1 MRKKVLVVDDEE
13 DLTWSISKHLVK
25 DKDTY
30 EVICVNNGQEALNLL
45 SQIPIDLVVSDI
57 KMPGISGLD
66 LLVKIKETYQ
76 STKVIIM
83 TAFGSADV
91 QKEASA
97 RGSLYYI
104 EKPFEIEDLRNLIHN
119 ALIEKKG
126 FDGKVTDFQ
135 LSDLIQMNVLGRMV
149 TALAVIKDDE
159 KGLIFFNEGNV
170 VHAECGNAVGDEA
183 FYKIV
188 SWETGKFEF
197 RKDARPEKET
207 ITQGWQS
214 LLLEAMR
221 RKDEVTPETKS
232 KIKEITRQEQLD
244 KIKASLND
252 FIKVKGVDFVAIVDN
267 AGFARASFFNE
278 KKEPV
283 MDVTTLM
290 SFIPQGLEYFSKVD
304 SEVKGG
310 GPKMVTFEF
319 NDRTLVMVQIHG
331 RMEWLLMVCDNEVNL
346 GGLRFAIKKQVPTL
360 SEVL

>member
-25 DKDTY
+25 DKDMY

-104 EKPFEIEDLRNLIHN
+104 EKPFEIEDLRNLIHS

-149 TALAVIKDDE
+149 TALAVTKDDE

-170 VHAECGNAVGDEA
+170 VHAECGNIVGDDA

-252 FIKVKGVDFVAIVDN
+252 FIKVKGVDLVAIVDN
-267 AGFARASFFNE
+267 AGFARASFFSE

-283 MDVTTLM
+283 MDITTLM
-290 SFIPQGLEYFSKVD
+290 NFIPQGLEYFSKVD
-304 SEVKGG
+304 GEVKGG
-310 GPKMVTFEF
+310 GPKMVTLEF
-319 NDRTLVMVQIHG
+319 TDRTLVMVQIHG
-331 RMEWLLMVCDNEVNL
+331 RMEWLLMVCDDEVNL

>member
-25 DKDTY
+25 DKDMY

-91 QKEASA
+91 QKEATA

-104 EKPFEIEDLRNLIHN
+104 EKPFEIEELRNLIQN
-119 ALIEKKG
+119 ALTEKKG

-149 TALAVIKDDE
+149 TALVVTKDEE
-159 KGLIFFNEGNV
+159 KGIVYFNEGNV
-170 VHAECGNAVGDEA
+170 VHAECGNLTGDDA
-183 FYKIV
+183 FYRIV

-197 RKDARPEKET
+197 RKDERPDKET

-232 KIKEITRQEQLD
+232 KIKEISRQEQLE
-244 KIKASLND
+244 KIKTSLTD
-252 FIKVKGVDFVAIVDN
+252 FIKIKGVDLVVIADNGGFV
-267 AGFARASFFNE
+267 RATLLND
-278 KKEPV
+278 KKESV
-283 MDVTTLM
+283 LDMTTLVN
-290 SFIPQGLEYFSKVD
+290 FLPQSLDHISKVD
-304 SEVKGG
+304 SEIKGG
-310 GPKMVTFEF
+310 GPRMFTFEF
-319 NDRTLVMVQIHG
+319 RDRTLILVPITN
-331 RMEWLLMVCDNEVNL
+331 RIEWILLICENEVNL
-346 GGLRFAIKKQVPTL
+346 GGLRFTIKKQMPILT
-360 SEVL
+360 EVL

>member
-13 DLTWSISKHLVK
+13 DLTWSISKHLIK
-25 DKDTY
+25 DKDVY

-45 SQIPIDLVVSDI
+45 SQVPVDLVVSDI

-91 QKEASA
+91 QKEATS

-104 EKPFEIEDLRNLIHN
+104 EKPFEIEDLRSLIHS

-149 TALAVIKDDE
+149 MALVVTKDDE
-159 KGLIFFNEGNV
+159 KGLIYFNEGNV
-170 VHAECGNAVGDEA
+170 VHAECGNILGDDA
-183 FYKIV
+183 FHKIV

-197 RKDARPEKET
+197 RKDERPEKET

-252 FIKVKGVDFVAIVDN
+252 FIKVKGVDLVAIVDN

-283 MDVTTLM
+283 LDITTLVN
-290 SFIPQGLEYFSKVD
+290 FIPAGVEYIQKVNNEIKGDGLKLF
-304 SEVKGG
+304 
-310 GPKMVTFEF
+310 TFEF
-319 NDRTLVMVQIHG
+319 NERTLVLAQIPN
-331 RMEWLLMVCDNEVNL
+331 RLEWLLMVCENEVNL
-346 GGLRFAIKKQVPTL
+346 GGLRFAIKKQIPTL

>member
-1 MRKKVLVVDDEE
+1 MRKKVLIVDDEE

-25 DKDTY
+25 DKDVY

-57 KMPGISGLD
+57 KMPGISGLE

-104 EKPFEIEDLRNLIHN
+104 EKPFEIEDLRSLIQN

-159 KGLIFFNEGNV
+159 KGLIYFNEGNV
-170 VHAECGNAVGDEA
+170 VHAECGNLIGDDA

-197 RKDARPEKET
+197 RKDARPEKES

-232 KIKEITRQEQLD
+232 KIKEISRQEQLD

-252 FIKVKGVDFVAIVDN
+252 FIKIKGVDLVVISDNTGFV
-267 AGFARASFFNE
+267 RASLLNE
-278 KKEPV
+278 KKEPTLD
-283 MDVTTLM
+283 MTTLVN
-290 SFIPQGLEYFSKVD
+290 FVPQSLEHFAKVD
-304 SEVKGG
+304 SEIKGG
-310 GPKMVTFEF
+310 GPRIFTLEF
-319 NDRTLVMVQIHG
+319 NDRTLIMVPITN
-331 RMEWLLMVCDNEVNL
+331 RLEWILMICENEVNL
-346 GGLRFAIKKQVPTL
+346 GALRFAVKKQMPVLT
-360 SEVL
+360 EVL